1 MTRKRQSKKKA
12 GKPRANRRLRVWA
25 EYRDPPDVD
34 RFVAVLVAL
43 ALRRVEE
50 EAEQKDDDDG

>member
-1 MTRKRQSKKKA
+1 MTHKRHSKKKV
-12 GKPRANRRLRVWA
+12 GRPRANRRLRVWA
-25 EYRDPPDVD
+25 EHREPPDVD

-50 EAEQKDDDDG
+50 EAEQTEADDG